1 MAIYFQDIK
10 LHKLNLKKMTNAIIF
25 DTETT
30 GKNEAKMI
38 EAAWIQLDSID
49 PFATSSSFNQRYNP
63 GKPIEFGALA
73 TNHIL
78 DEELIDCPSPET
90 FELPQGLEYLIGH
103 NIDYDWNI
111 IGQPNIKRICTL
123 ALSRRAWP
131 TLDSHSQSA
140 LFYYLSR
147 STAREVLKNAHS
159 ALADVK
165 ICAVILESTCKA
177 LNISTIEDLY
187 TTSEAARI
195 PSHMT
200 FGKHK
205 GVAIADIPRD
215 YKTWLL
221 NQDNVDAYLRK
232 ALEA

>member
-1 MAIYFQDIK
+1 
-10 LHKLNLKKMTNAIIF
+10 MTKAIIF

-38 EAAWIQLDSID
+38 EAAWIQLDSIN

-73 TNHIL
+73 THHIL
-78 DEELIDCPSPET
+78 DEELIDCPSPES

-103 NIDYDWNI
+103 NVDYDWNI

-123 ALSRRAWP
+123 ALSRKAWP
-131 TLDSHSQSA
+131 TLDSHTQSA
-140 LFYYLSR
+140 LFYFLSR
-147 STAREVLKNAHS
+147 INAKEVLKNAHS

-165 ICAVILESTCKA
+165 ICAVILENTCKT
-177 LNISTIEDLY
+177 LNISTMESLY
-187 TTSEAARI
+187 IASEAARI

-205 GVAIADIPRD
+205 GLPIADIPRD

-221 NQDNVDAYLRK
+221 NQDNVDAYLKK

>member
-1 MAIYFQDIK
+1 
-10 LHKLNLKKMTNAIIF
+10 MTNAIIF

-38 EAAWIQLDSID
+38 EAAWIQLESIN
-49 PFATSSSFNQRYNP
+49 PFVTSASFNQRYNP

-73 TNHIL
+73 THHIL
-78 DEELIDCPSPET
+78 DEELIDCPSPES
-90 FELPQGLEYLIGH
+90 FELPEGLEYLIGH
-103 NIDYDWNI
+103 NVDYDWNI

-131 TLDSHSQSA
+131 TLDSHTQSA

-159 ALADVK
+159 ALADVN
-165 ICAVILESTCKA
+165 ICAVILENACKA
-177 LNISTIEDLY
+177 LNISTIDDLY
-187 TTSEAARI
+187 TASEAARI

-205 GVAIADIPRD
+205 GVPIADIPRD
-215 YKTWLL
+215 YKAWLL
-221 NQDNVDAYLRK
+221 NQDNVDVYLRK
-232 ALEA
+232 ALEAN

>member
-1 MAIYFQDIK
+1 M
-10 LHKLNLKKMTNAIIF
+10 
-25 DTETT
+25 
-30 GKNEAKMI
+30 
-38 EAAWIQLDSID
+38 
-49 PFATSSSFNQRYNP
+49 
-63 GKPIEFGALA
+63 
-73 TNHIL
+73 
-78 DEELIDCPSPET
+78 
-90 FELPQGLEYLIGH
+90 
-103 NIDYDWNI
+103 
-111 IGQPNIKRICTL
+111 
-123 ALSRRAWP
+123 
-131 TLDSHSQSA
+131 
-140 LFYYLSR
+140 SR

-165 ICAVILESTCKA
+165 ICAVILENACKA
-177 LNISTIEDLY
+177 LNISTMEDLY

-205 GVAIADIPRD
+205 GVAITDIPRD

>member
-1 MAIYFQDIK
+1 
-10 LHKLNLKKMTNAIIF
+10 MTNAIIF

-49 PFATSSSFNQRYNP
+49 PFTTSASFNQRYNP
-63 GKPIEFGALA
+63 GKPIELGALA
-73 TNHIL
+73 THHIL
-78 DEELIDCPSPET
+78 DEELIDCPSPES

-131 TLDSHSQSA
+131 TLDSHTQSA
-140 LFYYLSR
+140 LFYYLRR

-159 ALADVK
+159 ALADVR
-165 ICAVILESTCKA
+165 ICAVILESVSKA
-177 LNISTIEDLY
+177 LNISTIDDLY
-187 TTSEAARI
+187 MASEAARI

-205 GVAIADIPRD
+205 GVSIADIPRD

-221 NQDNVDAYLRK
+221 NQDNVDVYLKK

>member
-1 MAIYFQDIK
+1 
-10 LHKLNLKKMTNAIIF
+10 MTKAIIF

-38 EAAWIQLDSID
+38 EAAWIQLESIN
-49 PFATSSSFNQRYNP
+49 PFVTSTSFNQRYNP
-63 GKPIEFGALA
+63 GKPIEYGALA
-73 TNHIL
+73 THHIL
-78 DEELIDCPSPET
+78 DEELINCPSPES
-90 FELPQGLEYLIGH
+90 FELPEELEYLIGH
-103 NIDYDWNI
+103 NVDYDWNI
-111 IGQPNIKRICTL
+111 IGQPKVKRICTL

-131 TLDSHSQSA
+131 ALDSHTQSA
-140 LFYYLSR
+140 LFYFLSR
-147 STAREVLKNAHS
+147 TTAREVLKNAHS

-165 ICAVILESTCKA
+165 ICAVILESACKA

-187 TTSEAARI
+187 TASEAARI

-205 GVAIADIPRD
+205 GVPIADIPRD

-221 NQDNVDAYLRK
+221 NQDNVDTYLRK
-232 ALEA
+232 ALEV